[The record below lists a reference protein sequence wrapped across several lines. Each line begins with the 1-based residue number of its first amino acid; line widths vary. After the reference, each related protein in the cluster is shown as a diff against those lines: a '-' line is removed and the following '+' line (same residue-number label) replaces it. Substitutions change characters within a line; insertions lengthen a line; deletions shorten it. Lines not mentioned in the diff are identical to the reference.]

1 MRQWINRAVPALV
14 TLLLLLAFA
23 MTLRNLQHQQ
33 MGLDD
38 FALTDWLIGYN
49 GGFVRRGLGGELLW
63 RLEQLTGLGMPTAV
77 FLFSGMVYGL
87 LTLTAI
93 RLAWRADR
101 WPQWLLL
108 VSPATVFF
116 PAFEPGAAGR
126 KEILLLLIPA
136 LMLWRQPGRLPGRVE
151 LIVLT
156 LCLSAL
162 LLIHEGLFFFL
173 PLLGVF
179 FWIFWGCPAQPWR
192 LMGLPAAILGLLMG
206 VIMALNQLYPPNVD
220 ALCQQLVE
228 RGHAVPRCTEPL
240 MTAVSWLNISVSQVW
255 ALLDGRLDWPRL
267 LSVAIGLV
275 LCLLP
280 LLALPWRRDIA
291 FVALLATAMTLPLF
305 VVAIDWGRWLHVI
318 SVLLLYCHAVA
329 WPVQDARR
337 MTGPATVLL
346 PAALLV
352 WVGAWQ
358 LLHCCVMGAEWG
370 ALAKLYLLLSG
381 AS

>member
-1 MRQWINRAVPALV
+1 MSRWVSVLIPMLA

-33 MGLDD
+33 MGFDD
-38 FALTDWLIGYN
+38 FALTDWLIGYS
-49 GGFVRRGLGGELLW
+49 GEFVRRGLGGELLW
-63 RLEQLTGLGMPTAV
+63 RLEQLTGLGMTTAV
-77 FLFSGMVYGL
+77 LLCSGMAYGL

-93 RLAWRADR
+93 RLVWRADH

-108 VSPATVFF
+108 VSPATAFF

-136 LMLWRQPGRLPGRVE
+136 LMLWRRPGREPDLTE

-156 LCLSAL
+156 ICLSAL

-179 FWIFWGCPAQPWR
+179 FWVFWGCPARPWR
-192 LMGLPAAILGLLMG
+192 LMAWPAVFLGLLMG
-206 VIMALNQLYPPNVD
+206 VIMALNQLYPPDVE
-220 ALCQQLVE
+220 ALCQQLIE
-228 RGHAVPRCTEPL
+228 RRHAIPRCTEPL

-255 ALLDGRLDWPRL
+255 ALLDGRLDWQRM
-267 LSVAIGLV
+267 LSVLVGLV

-280 LLALPWRRDIA
+280 LLVLPWRRDIA
-291 FVALLATAMTLPLF
+291 VMALLAAAMTLPLF
-305 VVAIDWGRWLHVI
+305 VAAIDWGRWLHVI
-318 SVLLLYCHAVA
+318 SMLLLYCHAVS

-337 MTGPATVLL
+337 MTGSAAVLL
-346 PAALLV
+346 SGFLLL
-352 WVGAWQ
+352 WVGSWQ
-358 LLHCCVMGAEWG
+358 LLHCCVMGADWG
-370 ALAKLYLLLSG
+370 ALAKLYPLLSD
-381 AS
+381 AR